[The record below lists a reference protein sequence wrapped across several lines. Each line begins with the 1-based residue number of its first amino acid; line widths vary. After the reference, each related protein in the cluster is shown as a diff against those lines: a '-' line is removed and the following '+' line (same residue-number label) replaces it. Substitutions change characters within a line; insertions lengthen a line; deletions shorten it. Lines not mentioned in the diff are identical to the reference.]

1 MKKELRDIATEA
13 SSNLGWWQP
22 WQFAEQ
28 VGPKEAAFI
37 AAMSPQIAI
46 ELLDENESMR
56 SEIDNLL
63 EVLTRLLSMCERQSD
78 FNDDGDGAMFDKA
91 RAAIAKATGATT

>member
-1 MKKELRDIATEA
+1 MKKELREIASEA
-13 SSNLGWWQP
+13 SSKLGWWQP

-56 SEIDNLL
+56 RELDAML
-63 EVLTRLLSMCERQSD
+63 EAAKRVLSNKRGEDDWLILSVHCKEL
-78 FNDDGDGAMFDKA
+78 AE
-91 RAAIAKATGATT
+91 AIAKATGATT

>member
-1 MKKELRDIATEA
+1 MKKELREIAAEA

-22 WQFAEQ
+22 WQFEEQ

-56 SEIDNLL
+56 L
-63 EVLTRLLSMCERQSD
+63 ELDALIEAAQRLLSNKRGE
-78 FNDDGDGAMFDKA
+78 DDWLILAVHCQDLAD
-91 RAAIAKATGATT
+91 AIAKATGATK